1 MLWLIVCSYHVT
13 YSFHC
18 ESTLHSCLNVKELI
32 AQSRRHIWRLSDCN
46 GTRLASFA
54 KLLSDRSQTKWLLV
68 RVPLQSLRLLL
79 LGKFCVLC
87 FLVTIIFLWFAPLP
101 YYQRIKAVVS
111 KIIFGA
117 VSGYFEKN
125 ILQTNPTFLLFF
137 LIFVYLST
145 FLILLNLIHA
155 NNTFPYVKR
164 SENYWFSGVFRRY
177 INGTLAWNGLT
188 MENASNLNVRHSI
201 NRSVFYNKQ

>member
-87 FLVTIIFLWFAPLP
+87 FLVTIFLWFALLP

-111 KIIFGA
+111 KIILGA

-125 ILQTNPTFLLFF
+125 LLQTNPSFLL
-137 LIFVYLST
+137 
-145 FLILLNLIHA
+145 
-155 NNTFPYVKR
+155 
-164 SENYWFSGVFRRY
+164 
-177 INGTLAWNGLT
+177 
-188 MENASNLNVRHSI
+188 
-201 NRSVFYNKQ
+201 VFYFLFTCLLS